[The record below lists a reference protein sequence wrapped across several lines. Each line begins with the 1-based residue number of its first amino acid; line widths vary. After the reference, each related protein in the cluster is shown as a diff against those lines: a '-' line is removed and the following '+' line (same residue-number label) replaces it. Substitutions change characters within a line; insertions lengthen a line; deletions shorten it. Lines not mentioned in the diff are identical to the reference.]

1 MGLVG
6 GAAPSCLVEEL
17 VAVEGSGLLGN
28 VLMLEVVVEVGD
40 VEAGDLEVVLG
51 GAELDERAGEEL
63 FGELDAA
70 AGLTGGEIFA
80 GE

>member
-1 MGLVG
+1 M
-6 GAAPSCLVEEL
+6 VEEL

-28 VLMLEVVVEVGD
+28 VLMLEVVVKVGD

-51 GAELDERAGEEL
+51 GAEFDERA
-63 FGELDAA
+63 GELDAA

>member
-1 MGLVG
+1 M
-6 GAAPSCLVEEL
+6 
-17 VAVEGSGLLGN
+17 LGN
-28 VLMLEVVVEVGD
+28 VLMLEVVVKVGD

-51 GAELDERAGEEL
+51 GAEFDERA
-63 FGELDAA
+63 GELDAA

>member
-1 MGLVG
+1 M
-6 GAAPSCLVEEL
+6 
-17 VAVEGSGLLGN
+17 LGN
-28 VLMLEVVVEVGD
+28 VLMLEVVVK

>member
-1 MGLVG
+1 M
-6 GAAPSCLVEEL
+6 
-17 VAVEGSGLLGN
+17 LL
-28 VLMLEVVVEVGD
+28 LEVVVKVGD

>member
-1 MGLVG
+1 M
-6 GAAPSCLVEEL
+6 VEEL

-28 VLMLEVVVEVGD
+28 VLMLEVVVKVGD

-51 GAELDERAGEEL
+51 GAELDERAGEKL